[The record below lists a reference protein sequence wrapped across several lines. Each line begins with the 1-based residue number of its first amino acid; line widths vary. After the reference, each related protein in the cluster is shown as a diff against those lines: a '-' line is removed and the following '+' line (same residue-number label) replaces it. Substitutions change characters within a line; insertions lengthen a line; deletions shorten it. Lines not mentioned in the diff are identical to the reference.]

1 MSLSEILL
9 AGLANYGL
17 PAIGGAIVLAALG
30 VPLPA
35 TLLLLAAGAFVDQG
49 SLSLGPVLGVAIVAA
64 VLGDLTGY
72 CLGRW
77 GGPPLVARLGRWT
90 GGAARLEQAERLTRR
105 WGGWGVFLSRW
116 LLTPFGPVLNLASGV
131 AGYSLLAFLCFDI
144 LGEALWVALYV
155 LLGKF
160 FSDQVQTLSALLG
173 NVTWAVVGVAA
184 MLGIV
189 WLLVRGC
196 RAPQPLPS

>member
-1 MSLSEILL
+1 MSLSAILL

-17 PAIGGAIVLAALG
+17 PAIGGAIFLAALG

-49 SLSLGPVLGVAIVAA
+49 SLSLWWVLGIAIAAA

-72 CLGRW
+72 GLGRW

-90 GGAARLEQAERLTRR
+90 GGGARLEQAETLTRR

-116 LLTPFGPVLNLASGV
+116 LLTPLGPVLNLASGV

-184 MLGIV
+184 MIGIV
-189 WLLVRGC
+189 WLLVRGR